1 MKVALAESWNCRV
14 DLDEEVMFEVR
25 FWKENLRALN
35 KKVLFED
42 TVPKRLVLIKGDA
55 SASGCGSYIEGTEL
69 VAAKVFSE
77 EEKGYHSTLR
87 ELLTVEFSLKAF
99 KKEIVGAN
107 VSVATDSQS
116 AQRILSAGSM
126 KVDCHRVAMR
136 VARFCSNNRIVLDV
150 QWIPREE
157 NEFADLLS
165 REAEVLDTDDWGIS
179 EAFSGILQ
187 GRYGEFTVDLF
198 ANDRNRKATRFYS
211 FYHNPGCSGVNA
223 FSHNWGDE
231 FALMVPPVSLVGKAL
246 CHLRLCR
253 GKGVLV
259 VPCWPSAYFWPL
271 LVNKFWD
278 YIRDVM
284 KVKGNK
290 VLVQG
295 ENKNSLLG
303 SNYFGGFI
311 LAILLDCSNA

>member
-1 MKVALAESWNCRV
+1 MVPARPQIQAAVLRNRRGDPPIDLASR
-14 DLDEEVMFEVR
+14 
-25 FWKENLRALN
+25 
-35 KKVLFED
+35 D
-42 TVPKRLVLIKGDA
+42 T
-55 SASGCGSYIEGTEL
+55 
-69 VAAKVFSE
+69 
-77 EEKGYHSTLR
+77 
-87 ELLTVEFSLKAF
+87 F
-99 KKEIVGAN
+99 KKEIREKFQDVFSVDTNKKICEAFEHSNIEGFCDQIPTVGAMCSGKAETFFEALGASDYVLN
-107 VSVATDSQS
+107 IIRKGHYPCLEGEVPSYEVPNNASYYRYQS
-116 AQRILSAGSM
+116 
-126 KVDCHRVAMR
+126 
-136 VARFCSNNRIVLDV
+136 
-150 QWIPREE
+150 
-157 NEFADLLS
+157 FADEEVRRLIDS

-179 EAFSGILQ
+179 EAFLGILQ

-271 LVNKFWD
+271 LVNKFWG

-290 VLVQG
+290 VLVKG
-295 ENKNSLLG
+295 ENKNSLWG

>member
-1 MKVALAESWNCRV
+1 M
-14 DLDEEVMFEVR
+14 
-25 FWKENLRALN
+25 
-35 KKVLFED
+35 
-42 TVPKRLVLIKGDA
+42 
-55 SASGCGSYIEGTEL
+55 
-69 VAAKVFSE
+69 AAKVFSE

-179 EAFSGILQ
+179 EAFLGILQ

-198 ANDRNRKATRFYS
+198 ANDRNRKATRFY
-211 FYHNPGCSGVNA
+211 
-223 FSHNWGDE
+223 
-231 FALMVPPVSLVGKAL
+231 
-246 CHLRLCR
+246 
-253 GKGVLV
+253 
-259 VPCWPSAYFWPL
+259 
-271 LVNKFWD
+271 
-278 YIRDVM
+278 
-284 KVKGNK
+284 
-290 VLVQG
+290 
-295 ENKNSLLG
+295 
-303 SNYFGGFI
+303 
-311 LAILLDCSNA
+311 